1 MEEEAFQQL
10 LWTDDNM
17 EIMGYSIQSILPTP
31 DRNPLEVSPTEV
43 IEKAIGR
50 DKLYRPIG
58 ESSTRSAIYWEGGDD
73 HQRIFKNFMEEGLN
87 MEGILRSCLRKG
99 EDEVLHQPLRLVRF
113 LRNSANLGPKK
124 AHPHPNSV
132 SIFRAFGGDVGYENG
147 IWFLPEHITLTTPMV
162 GFPNSQWHPVA
173 LNDFVPEALFPLLIS
188 RQTMEQ
194 DPEWYDSAIEVD
206 SHNGGGGDDDDDDDD
221 ESTASLDDASR
232 ETEDRYGRVY
242 SAMYQRL
249 HPWPIDKDE
258 QNRQVARFELYK
270 MLFNDR
276 LFHVPVRSPQYVLDI
291 RTGTGSWAIACADAY
306 PSAKV
311 YGIDMILMQPHWY
324 DKHLPN
330 ASEAYVA
337 SRVPP
342 NCQFFFENI
351 IELAWKNDYPNQDL
365 IHVGEIGGDP
375 KLLQAVLD
383 GAFACC
389 APGGVIELWDC
400 TPHLQDSQGISG
412 LHRYVNKLR
421 ESYRRDGRD
430 LDLVYTYRNV
440 LKRRGFV
447 HVNHHVYSISLHRA
461 HPDTIQEDIIE
472 NWSAGLEASA
482 LELMH
487 RHLGMDKNEISQEC
501 AAARKSLL
509 GGVNGH
515 LLIHVVC
522 GRKP

>member
-1 MEEEAFQQL
+1 
-10 LWTDDNM
+10 
-17 EIMGYSIQSILPTP
+17 
-31 DRNPLEVSPTEV
+31 
-43 IEKAIGR
+43 
-50 DKLYRPIG
+50 
-58 ESSTRSAIYWEGGDD
+58 
-73 HQRIFKNFMEEGLN
+73 
-87 MEGILRSCLRKG
+87 
-99 EDEVLHQPLRLVRF
+99 
-113 LRNSANLGPKK
+113 
-124 AHPHPNSV
+124 
-132 SIFRAFGGDVGYENG
+132 
-147 IWFLPEHITLTTPMV
+147 
-162 GFPNSQWHPVA
+162 A

-206 SHNGGGGDDDDDDDD
+206 SHNGGGDDDDDDDD

-430 LDLVYTYRNV
+430 LDLVYTYRNE
-440 LKRRGFV
+440 LERRGFV
-447 HVNHHVYSISLHRA
+447 HVNHHLYSISLHRA